1 MTYILNDAPAIA
13 LNCRRV
19 CLAPN
24 SSSPTELL
32 SAALGIS
39 CRKARHLL
47 DGLAEGLYHP
57 LSALRH
63 SDAIELQQAG
73 LSEKE
78 AARTHAIIELGR
90 RLYTGVSSE
99 ERPLES
105 PEAVAAYLNYDL
117 AFQAQEQ
124 FVVLVMNIK
133 NVVLGKKV
141 ITRGSSTETIANPKQ
156 IFQTVLRM
164 GGDRVVVGHN
174 HPSGSTEPSREDLRL
189 TEQLLQAAQTLDI
202 DLLDHLI
209 IGGEQWTSLRQST
222 GLWG

>member
-1 MTYILNDAPAIA
+1 MTYILKDAPAA
-13 LNCRRV
+13 QLNNHRLR
-19 CLAPN
+19 LAPQ
-24 SSSPTELL
+24 SSSPAELL

-39 CRKARHLL
+39 RRKARRLL
-47 DGLAEGLYHP
+47 DDIAEGLHHP

-63 SDAIELQQAG
+63 SEAVELHQAG

-78 AARTHAIIELGR
+78 VARTHAIIELGR
-90 RLYTGVSSE
+90 RLYTSSQSE
-99 ERPLES
+99 GLPLES
-105 PEAVAAYLNYDL
+105 PDAVAAYLNYDL

-133 NVVLGKKV
+133 NVVIGKKI

-164 GGDRVVVGHN
+164 GGERAAVGHN
-174 HPSGSTEPSREDLRL
+174 HPSGSTTPSPEDLSL
-189 TEQLLQAAQTLDI
+189 TEQLLKAAQTLDI
-202 DLLDHLI
+202 ELLDHLI

-222 GLWG
+222 ALWT